1 MKNLWTP
8 LALLA
13 ALLLA
18 PLASPAV
25 AGDDEAL
32 GTWDIVAQTPQGEM
46 TSVLTLTK
54 AEGALKAEFALEG
67 VTRTVRNEKVEGGVL
82 TMQVMYD
89 GVYYDVEAKL
99 DGDTM
104 EGTWSGG
111 GNSGTL
117 KATRRPAKSGA

>member
-1 MKNLWTP
+1 MKHLLTP

-25 AGDDEAL
+25 AGDDDAL

-46 TSVLTLTK
+46 TAVLTLTR
-54 AEGALKAEFALEG
+54 AEGALKAEIELGG
-67 VTRTVRNEKVEGGVL
+67 VPRTVRNEKVTDGVL

-89 GVYYDVEAKL
+89 GTYYNVEAKL
-99 DGDTM
+99 DEDTM

-111 GNSGTL
+111 GDSGTL
-117 KATRRPAKSGA
+117 KATRQPAKS

>member
-1 MKNLWTP
+1 MKHLTTP

-13 ALLLA
+13 VLLLA
-18 PLASPAV
+18 SLAAPAA
-25 AGDDEAL
+25 AGDDAAL
-32 GTWDIVAQTPQGEM
+32 GTWDLVAQTPQGEM
-46 TSVLTLTK
+46 TAVLTLAK
-54 AEGALKAEFALEG
+54 AEGALKAEIELGG
-67 VTRTVRNEKVEGGVL
+67 VPRTVRNEKVTDGVL

-89 GVYYDVEAKL
+89 GTYYDVEAKL

-117 KATRRPAKSGA
+117 KATRRPSKS

>member
-18 PLASPAV
+18 PLSSPAV

-46 TSVLTLTK
+46 AAGLTLTK
-54 AEGALKAEFALEG
+54 AEGALKAEFELEG
-67 VTRTVRNEKVEGGVL
+67 VTRTVRNEKVEDGVL

-117 KATRRPAKSGA
+117 KATRRPAKS